1 MAMLLS
7 VFCFVAYAQKTVTGT
22 VVDAAGEPMIG
33 VSILVDGTT
42 NGGVTDF
49 DGYFTIQN
57 VPENGVLKISYVG
70 FKDQKIP
77 VAGKNSIKVTLE
89 EDAMGLD
96 EIVVVGYG
104 TMKKKD
110 LTGAV

>member
-22 VVDAAGEPMIG
+22 VVDATGEPMIG

-49 DGYFTIQN
+49 DGNFTIGNDN
-57 VPENGVLKISYVG
+57 V
-70 FKDQKIP
+70 KDKK
-77 VAGKNSIKVTLE
+77 AG
-89 EDAMGLD
+89 DPRW
-96 EIVVVGYG
+96 Y
-104 TMKKKD
+104 
-110 LTGAV
+110 